1 MALRYRVASFC
12 AALLFVLLA
21 APVTAQTAYT
31 IQGSVVDETTA
42 APIAGVQIQVRGTG
56 FGTLSDANGRFML
69 RADLTPGTYDVVF
82 SYIGRRAVTRSVTL
96 GTDATVALGE
106 VRLAESALELDEI
119 IVTGT
124 GAATARRAIGN
135 AVSTVT
141 PRQLEEAP
149 AITIDQALQG
159 KVSGALITANT
170 GTPGG
175 GMSIRLRGTSSI
187 TGGAEPLFIVDGVI
201 IDNNADQQINVGYRS
216 NPINRLADLDP
227 SDIERV
233 EIIKGAAAAAL
244 YGSRANNG
252 VVQIFTRRGRA
263 GETRITATTRATR
276 SDLERRVDFAMT
288 PYNFTLAAGAVTDR
302 FPAERFDP
310 QGLIFRD
317 AWGSDSH
324 VSVSGGTADT
334 RYYMSGGY
342 TTQEGIMIGSAH
354 NKLNARLNLD
364 QNFGTRFSIAA
375 GANYVQSNS
384 DLVISGE
391 QGEGG
396 LLTAI
401 MFTPT
406 TVNLGEV
413 NPETGD
419 YVVQQTTFPNPLV
432 VVRDWILPQ
441 NVNRFVGSAQARA
454 IPMQDLTLEYRLGYD
469 SYNMETRQ
477 SIPRES
483 AWVPEGRTTSANR
496 ANMLINND
504 LVANLSWRAGDALGM
519 TTSAGM
525 NHTYQRVDQLNA
537 SARDITPLTR
547 FVRGA
552 IQSASQS
559 RTELVTLGFFGQQQ
573 VAVLDRL
580 FLTGALRVD
589 GSSTFGSE
597 ERWQMYPKIA
607 GSYVLSDE
615 GFFQESALG
624 DWLGQVRL
632 RAALGYAGNQ
642 PPLGAAYART
652 PRFGTAINI
661 DRLGLVPLAVGGNPE
676 LRPERQREVETG
688 IDISTAGDRIGLSFT
703 YYDQLTDDL
712 LLSRV
717 FAPSTG
723 MSSMLDNVGSLSN
736 RGIEAELNT
745 VNVSRDNFRW
755 SSTFIFSRNR
765 NRVEQLEG
773 DPFFVGYTNRVEE
786 GHPLGVHYMPS
797 YSRDAQGNIR
807 FDTDGLPIIHR
818 NADGVIERQIVGNP
832 WPDYTA
838 SMRNSLDI
846 GNSWT
851 LAVLLDGQFGH
862 EIWNQGRRIMDIF
875 GAGPLF
881 DEVLQACQI
890 GQAECQAAQNRR
902 VRLQSIWESYLEDAS
917 FVKLRELTAR
927 YTVPATVAQRVGAG
941 GIQLELMG
949 RNLFTW
955 TDYTGYDPEIN
966 MFGLSTVERG
976 TDFAV
981 YPNAREIS
989 FGVRVNY

>member
-1 MALRYRVASFC
+1 MALRYRALPLG

-21 APVTAQTAYT
+21 APVAAQTAYT
-31 IQGSVVDETTA
+31 IQGSVADALTA
-42 APIAGVQIQVRGTG
+42 APLPGVQIQVRGTG
-56 FGTLSDANGRFML
+56 FGTISGANGRFIL
-69 RADLTPGTYDVVF
+69 RANLEPGSYEVVF
-82 SYIGRRAVTRSVTL
+82 SHIGRRSVTRSVGL
-96 GTDATVALGE
+96 SADATVDLGQIQM
-106 VRLAESALELDEI
+106 AESALELDEI

-124 GAATARRAIGN
+124 AGPTTRRAIGN
-135 AVSTVT
+135 TVSTID

-159 KVSGALITANT
+159 KVSGALITSNT

-175 GMSIRLRGTSSI
+175 GISIRLRGTSSI

-263 GETRITATTRATR
+263 GETRITASTRATR
-276 SDLERRVDFAMT
+276 SDLPTRIDFAMT
-288 PYNFTLAAGAVTDR
+288 PVNLDGT
-302 FPAERFDP
+302 PAQRFDP
-310 QGLIFRD
+310 QDLIFREG
-317 AWGSDSH
+317 WGSDSH
-324 VSVSGGTADT
+324 VSVSGGAEST
-334 RYYMSGGY
+334 RYYMSAGY
-342 TTQEGIMIGSAH
+342 TQQDGIMIGSAH
-354 NKLNARLNLD
+354 DKLNARLNVD
-364 QNFGTRFSIAA
+364 HDFGARFSLSA
-375 GANYVQSNS
+375 GANYIRSNS

-406 TVNLGEV
+406 TVNLGEI

-432 VVRDWILPQ
+432 VVRDWVLPQ
-441 NVNRFVGSAQARA
+441 SVDRFVGSMQARA
-454 IPMQDLTLEYRLGYD
+454 TPAQDLTLEYRLGYD
-469 SYNMETRQ
+469 SYDMETRQ

-483 AWVPEGRTTSANR
+483 AWVPEGRTISANR
-496 ANMLINND
+496 SNMLINND
-504 LVANLSWRAGDALGM
+504 LAGNLTWRAGDAVRM
-519 TTSAGM
+519 TTSAGF

-552 IQSASQS
+552 IQTASQS

-573 VAVLDRL
+573 LALQERL
-580 FLTGALRVD
+580 YLTGAVRVD
-589 GSSTFGSE
+589 GSSTFGAD
-597 ERWQMYPKIA
+597 ERWQLYPKVA
-607 GSYVLSDE
+607 ASYVLSE
-615 GFFQESALG
+615 EPAFQESALG
-624 DWLGQVRL
+624 DRLGQLRL

-676 LRPERQREVETG
+676 LRPERQREFETG
-688 IDISTAGDRIGLSFT
+688 FDVSTVNDRVGLSFT
-703 YYDQLTDDL
+703 YYNQLTEDL

-723 MSSMLDNVGSLSN
+723 VSSVLDNVGSLSN
-736 RGIEAELNT
+736 RGIELELTT
-745 VNVSRDNFRW
+745 VNVNRDNFRW
-755 SSTFIFSRNR
+755 GSTFIFSRNR
-765 NRVEQLEG
+765 NRVEELEG
-773 DPFFVGYTNRVEE
+773 DPFFVGYTNRVEK
-786 GHPLGVHYMPS
+786 GHPLGVHFMAA

-807 FDTDGLPIIHR
+807 FDADGLPILHR
-818 NADGVIERQIVGNP
+818 DEAGTIERLIVGNP
-832 WPDYTA
+832 WPDFTA
-838 SMRNSLDI
+838 SFRNSFDI
-846 GNSWT
+846 GNNVT
-851 LAVLLDGQFGH
+851 FAFLLDGQFGH
-862 EIWNQGRRIMDIF
+862 EIWNQGQRIMDIF

-881 DEVLQACQI
+881 DRVLRGEI
-890 GQAECQAAQNRR
+890 TPAERTR
-902 VRLQSIWESYLEDAS
+902 IQSIWEAYLEDAT
-917 FVKLRELTAR
+917 FVKLREVTAR
-927 YTVPATVAQRVGAG
+927 YRVPASVAQLIGAG
-941 GIQLELMG
+941 GINLEIMG

-955 TDYTGYDPEIN
+955 TDYSGYDPEIN

-981 YPNAREIS
+981 YPNAREVS

>member
-1 MALRYRVASFC
+1 VLRRTTCSLG

-21 APVTAQTAYT
+21 MPATAQTAYT
-31 IQGSVVDETTA
+31 IQGSVADATTG
-42 APIAGVQIQVRGTG
+42 APIPGVQIQVRGTG
-56 FGTLSDANGRFML
+56 FGTISDASGRFLL
-69 RADLTPGTYDVVF
+69 RANLAPGSYEVVL
-82 SYIGRRAVTRSVTL
+82 SHIGRRSVTRSIDL
-96 GTDATVALGE
+96 GADATVMLGDIQM
-106 VRLAESALELDEI
+106 AESALALDEI

-124 GAATARRAIGN
+124 AGPTTRRAIGN
-135 AVSTVT
+135 AVSTID

-159 KVSGALITANT
+159 KVSGALITSNT

-175 GMSIRLRGTSSI
+175 GISIRLRGTSSI

-276 SDLERRVDFAMT
+276 SDLERRIDFALT
-288 PYNFTLAAGAVTDR
+288 PVNVDGTPAAR
-302 FPAERFDP
+302 YDP
-310 QGLIFRD
+310 QDLIFR
-317 AWGSDSH
+317 AGWGSDSH
-324 VSVSGGTADT
+324 VSVSGGAEST
-334 RYYMSGGY
+334 RYYMSAGF
-342 TTQEGIMIGSAH
+342 TQQDGIMIGSAH
-354 NKLNARLNLD
+354 DKLNARLNVD
-364 QNFGTRFSIAA
+364 HDFGARFSLSA
-375 GANYVQSNS
+375 GANYIRSNS

-406 TVNLGEV
+406 TTNLGAI

-432 VVRDWILPQ
+432 VVRDWVLPQ
-441 NVNRFVGSAQARA
+441 SVDRFVGSMQARA
-454 IPMQDLTLEYRLGYD
+454 TPWQDLTLEYRLGYD

-483 AWVPEGRTTSANR
+483 AWVPEGRTISANR

-504 LVANLSWRAGDALGM
+504 LVGNLTWHAGDALRM

-559 RTELVTLGFFGQQQ
+559 RTELLTLGVFGQQQ
-573 VAVLDRL
+573 VAWQERL
-580 FLTGALRVD
+580 YLTGALRMD
-589 GSSTFGSE
+589 GSSTFGAD
-597 ERWQMYPKIA
+597 ERWQLYPKVA
-607 GSYVLSDE
+607 ASYVLSE
-615 GFFQESALG
+615 EPFFQGSALG
-624 DWLGQVRL
+624 DMLGQVRL

-676 LRPERQREVETG
+676 LRPERQREFETG
-688 IDISTAGDRIGLSFT
+688 FDISTAGDRIGVSFT
-703 YYDQLTDDL
+703 YYNQLTEDL

-723 MSSMLDNVGSLSN
+723 VSSILDNVGSLSN
-736 RGIEAELNT
+736 RGIEAEVNT
-745 VNVSRDNFRW
+745 VNVNRDGFRW
-755 SSTFIFSRNR
+755 SSTLIFSRNR
-765 NRVEQLEG
+765 NRIEELVG
-773 DPFFVGYTNRVEE
+773 DPFIVGYTNRVEE
-786 GHPLGVHYMPS
+786 GQPLGVHYMAS

-807 FDTDGLPIIHR
+807 HDDAGLPILHR
-818 NADGVIERQIVGNP
+818 DAAGTVERQIVGNP
-832 WPDYTA
+832 WPDFTA
-838 SMRNSLDI
+838 SFRNSFDI
-846 GNSWT
+846 GTSVT
-851 LAVLLDGQFGH
+851 LAFLLDGQFGH
-862 EIWNQGRRIMDIF
+862 EIWNQGQRIMDIF

-881 DEVLQACQI
+881 DRQLKGEITA
-890 GQAECQAAQNRR
+890 AERT
-902 VRLQSIWESYLEDAS
+902 RLQSIWEYYLEDAS
-917 FVKLRELTAR
+917 FVKLREVTGR
-927 YTVPATVAQRVGAG
+927 YRIPATIAQRVGAG
-941 GIQLELMG
+941 GIQLELTG

>member
-1 MALRYRVASFC
+1 MMFRVRAASLC
-12 AALLFVLLA
+12 AALLLLVVAGPA
-21 APVTAQTAYT
+21 AAQTAYT
-31 IQGSVVDETTA
+31 IQGLVLDETTG
-42 APIAGVQIQVRGTG
+42 APVPGVQVQVRGTG
-56 FGTLSDANGRFML
+56 FGTIAGATGNFLL
-69 RADLTPGTYDVVF
+69 RANLTPGTYDIVL
-82 SYIGRRAVTRSVTL
+82 SHIGRRSVTRSVEL
-96 GTDATVALGE
+96 GAETTVNLGE
-106 VRLAESALELDEI
+106 IRMTETALELDEV
-119 IVTGT
+119 IVTGVA
-124 GAATARRAIGN
+124 GPTARRAIGN
-135 AVSTVT
+135 AVSTVS
-141 PRQLEEAP
+141 PRALEEAP

-159 KVSGALITANT
+159 KVAGALITSNT

-175 GMSIRLRGTSSI
+175 GISIRLRGTSSI

-227 SDIERV
+227 DDIERV

-263 GETRITATTRATR
+263 GETRVTASTRATR
-276 SDLERRVDFAMT
+276 ADLPTRIEFAMT
-288 PYNFTLAAGAVTDR
+288 PRNVDGSPV
-302 FPAERFDP
+302 ERFDP

-317 AWGSDSH
+317 GWGNDSH
-324 VSVSGGTADT
+324 VSVAGGTEAT
-334 RYYMSGGY
+334 RYYLSAAY
-342 TTQEGIMIGSAH
+342 TQQDGIMIGSAH
-354 NKLNARLNLD
+354 DKLNARLNLD
-364 QNFGTRFSIAA
+364 QTFGAWLTLSA
-375 GANYVQSNS
+375 GANYIRSNS

-406 TVNLGEV
+406 TVNLGAI

-432 VVRDWILPQ
+432 VVRDWQLPQ
-441 NVNRFVGSAQARA
+441 SVDRFVGSFQARA
-454 IPMQDLTLEYRLGYD
+454 TPLRDLALEYRLGYD
-469 SYNMETRQ
+469 SYDMETRQ
-477 SIPRES
+477 NIPRES
-483 AWVPEGRTTSANR
+483 AWVPQGRTISANR
-496 ANMLINND
+496 SNMLVNND
-504 LVANLSWRAGDALGM
+504 LVGNLTWTAGDALRM

-537 SARDITPLTR
+537 SATDITPLTR

-552 IQSASQS
+552 VQTASQA

-573 VAVLDRL
+573 VAFGERL
-580 FLTGALRVD
+580 YLTGALRMD
-589 GSSTFGSE
+589 GSSTFGAD
-597 ERWQMYPKIA
+597 ERWQLYPKIGA
-607 GSYVLSDE
+607 SYVLSE
-615 GFFQESALG
+615 EPFFEQSALG
-624 DWLGQVRL
+624 DRLGQLRL

-652 PRFGTAINI
+652 ARFGTAINI

-676 LRPERQREVETG
+676 LRPERQREFEIG
-688 IDISTAGDRIGLSFT
+688 ADISTSRDRIGLSLT

-723 MSSMLDNVGSLSN
+723 VASVLDNVGSLSN
-736 RGIEAELNT
+736 KGWEAELNT
-745 VNVSRDNFRW
+745 VNLVRDNFRW
-755 SSTFIFSRNR
+755 TSTFIYSRNR
-765 NRVEQLEG
+765 NRIEHLEG

-786 GHPLGVHYMPS
+786 GHPLGVHFMPA

-807 FDTDGLPIIHR
+807 FDADGLPVLHR
-818 NADGVIERQIVGNP
+818 DAAGNVERLIVGDP
-832 WPDYTA
+832 WPSFQA
-838 SMRNSLDI
+838 SLRNSFDI
-846 GNSWT
+846 GNSWS
-851 LAVLLDGQFGH
+851 LAFLLDGQFGH
-862 EIWNQGRRIMDIF
+862 EIWNQGQRIMDIF

-881 DEVLQACQI
+881 DRLLRGEI
-890 GQAECQAAQNRR
+890 TQAERARI
-902 VRLQSIWESYLEDAS
+902 QSIWEAYLEDAS

-927 YTVPATVAQRVGAG
+927 YRLPGTVAQMIGAG
-941 GIQLELMG
+941 GIQLELSG
-949 RNLFTW
+949 RNLHTW
-955 TDYTGYDPEIN
+955 TGYTGYDPEIN

-981 YPNAREIS
+981 YPNSREIS
-989 FGVRVNY
+989 FGIRVNY

>member
-1 MALRYRVASFC
+1 MAFRYRAASFG
-12 AALLFVLLA
+12 AALLLLMLA
-21 APVTAQTAYT
+21 VPVSAQTAYT
-31 IQGSVVDETTA
+31 IQGSVADETTGG
-42 APIAGVQIQVRGTG
+42 PIPGVQIQVRGTG

-69 RADLTPGTYDVVF
+69 RANLTPGSYDVVF
-82 SYIGRRAVTRSVTL
+82 TYIGRRSVTRSVDL
-96 GTDATVALGE
+96 GTDATVMLGE
-106 VRLAESALELDEI
+106 VRMTESALELDQI
-119 IVTGT
+119 VVTGT
-124 GAATARRAIGN
+124 AGPTARRAVGN
-135 AVSTVT
+135 AVTTVN

-159 KVSGALITANT
+159 KVSGALITSNT

-175 GMSIRLRGTSSI
+175 GISIRLRGTSSI

-201 IDNNADQQINVGYRS
+201 IDNNADQQINTGYRS

-227 SDIERV
+227 DDIERV

-252 VVQIFTRRGRA
+252 VVQIFTKRGQA
-263 GETRITATTRATR
+263 GVTRITASTRATR
-276 SDLERRVDFAMT
+276 QDLERRIDFAMT
-288 PYNFTLAAGAVTDR
+288 PVDLDGNAVQR
-302 FPAERFDP
+302 YDP
-310 QGLIFRD
+310 QDLIFRD
-317 AWGSDSH
+317 GWGSDTH
-324 VSVSGGTADT
+324 VSVSGGSDAT
-334 RYYMSGGY
+334 RYYLSAAY
-342 TTQEGIMIGSAH
+342 TQQDGIMIGAAH
-354 NKLNARLNLD
+354 EKLNARLNLD
-364 QNFGTRFSIAA
+364 QDFGSWLTLSA
-375 GANYVQSNS
+375 GANYIRTNS

-396 LLTAI
+396 LLTAV

-406 TVNLGEV
+406 TVNLGAI

-432 VVRDWILPQ
+432 VVRDWELPQ
-441 NVNRFVGSAQARA
+441 AVDRFVGSFQARA
-454 IPMQDLTLEYRLGYD
+454 TPIQNLTLEYRLGYD

-483 AWVPEGRTTSANR
+483 AWVPEGRATSVNR
-496 ANMLINND
+496 GNMLVNND
-504 LVANLSWRAGDALGM
+504 LAGNLSWNAGDAVRM

-552 IQSASQS
+552 IQTATQS
-559 RTELVTLGFFGQQQ
+559 RTELLTLGLFAQQQ
-573 VAVLDRL
+573 VAFVERL
-580 FLTGALRVD
+580 YLTGALRVD
-589 GSSTFGSE
+589 GSSTFGAD
-597 ERWQMYPKIA
+597 ERWQLYPKLA

-615 GFFQESALG
+615 PFFQESAVG
-624 DWLGQVRL
+624 DWFGQVRV

-652 PRFGTAINI
+652 ARFGTAINI
-661 DRLGLVPLAVGGNPE
+661 DRLGLVPLSVGGNPE
-676 LRPERQREVETG
+676 LRPERQREVEAG
-688 IDISTAGDRIGLSFT
+688 IDLSSANDRVGLSFT
-703 YYDQLTDDL
+703 YYDQRTDDL

-723 MSSMLDNVGSLSN
+723 VSSILDNVGSLTN
-736 RGIEAELNT
+736 RGFEAELNT

-755 SSTFIFSRNR
+755 SSTFIFSQNR
-765 NRVEQLEG
+765 NEVVELEG
-773 DPFFVGYTNRVEE
+773 DPFTAGYTNRVQE
-786 GHPLGVHYMPS
+786 GESLGVHYMWA
-797 YSRDAQGNIR
+797 YARDAQGNIR
-807 FDTDGLPIIHR
+807 YDDAGLPIR
-818 NADGVIERQIVGNP
+818 SETQQIVGSP
-832 WPDYTA
+832 WPDFQA
-838 SMRNSLDI
+838 SLRNSFDV
-846 GNSWT
+846 GDSWT
-851 LAVLLDGQFGH
+851 LAFLLDGQFGH
-862 EIWNQGRRIMDIF
+862 KLWNQGQRIMDIF
-875 GAGPLF
+875 GAGPLY
-881 DEVLQACQI
+881 DRLLRGEVTAAERTRLQA
-890 GQAECQAAQNRR
+890 
-902 VRLQSIWESYLEDAS
+902 IWESYLEDAS
-917 FVKLRELTAR
+917 FVKLREVTAR
-927 YTVPATVAQRVGAG
+927 YRVPGTVAQRIGAG

-989 FGVRVNY
+989 FGIRVNY

>member
-1 MALRYRVASFC
+1 MALRYRVASLC
-12 AALLFVLLA
+12 AAMLFVLLA

-69 RADLTPGTYDVVF
+69 RANLTPGTYDVVF
-82 SYIGRRAVTRSVTL
+82 SYIGRRSVTRSVTL

-135 AVSTVT
+135 AVSTLT

-159 KVSGALITANT
+159 KVSGALITSNT

-175 GMSIRLRGTSSI
+175 GISIRLRGTSSI

-201 IDNNADQQINVGYRS
+201 IDNNADQQINMGYRS

-263 GETRITATTRATR
+263 GETRITASTRATR
-276 SDLERRVDFAMT
+276 SDLARRIDFAST
-288 PYNFTLAAGAVTDR
+288 PYNISVVSGVVTDR
-302 FPAERFDP
+302 FPVERFDP

-317 AWGSDSH
+317 GWGSDTH
-324 VSVSGGTADT
+324 ASVSGGSEAT
-334 RYYMSGGY
+334 RYYMSAGY
-342 TTQEGIMIGSAH
+342 TQQDGIMIGSAH
-354 NKLNARLNLD
+354 NKLNARLNVD
-364 QNFGTRFSIAA
+364 QNFGTWFTLSA
-375 GANYVQSNS
+375 GANVIRSHN
-384 DLVISGE
+384 DMVISGE

-396 LLTAI
+396 LLTAL

-406 TVNLGEV
+406 TIDLSAIDPV
-413 NPETGD
+413 TGD
-419 YVVQQTTFPNPLV
+419 FAVRATTFANPLV
-432 VVRDWILPQ
+432 VVGEWQMPQ
-441 NVNRFVGSAQARA
+441 VVNRFVGSMQARA
-454 IPMQDLTLEYRLGYD
+454 IPLQNVILEYRLGYD

-477 SIPRES
+477 AIPRES
-483 AWVPEGRTTSANR
+483 LSTVPLGRNTSANR
-496 ANMLINND
+496 ENMLVNND
-504 LVANLSWRAGDALGM
+504 IVGNMTWRAGDALGM

-525 NHTYQRVDQLNA
+525 NHTYQRVNQLNA
-537 SARDITPLTR
+537 SAQDITPTTR

-552 IQSASQS
+552 IQTASQA
-559 RTELVTLGFFGQQQ
+559 RTELVTLGVFAQQQ
-573 VAVLDRL
+573 VSWQERL
-580 FLTGALRVD
+580 YLTGAVRLD
-589 GSSTFGSE
+589 GSSTFGAD
-597 ERWQMYPKIA
+597 ERWQAYPKIA
-607 GSYVLSDE
+607 ASYVLSDE
-615 GFFQESALG
+615 PFFAGSTVG
-624 DWLGQVRL
+624 DWLSQFRL

-642 PPLGAAYART
+642 PPLSAAYSRT
-652 PRFGTAINI
+652 SRLGTAINI
-661 DRLGLVPLAVGGNPE
+661 NRLGVVPQAQRGNPD
-676 LRPERQREVETG
+676 LRPERQREFEAGFDLATG
-688 IDISTAGDRIGLSFT
+688 GDRVGLSFT
-703 YYDQLTDDL
+703 FYDQLTEDL
-712 LLSRV
+712 LLPRL

-723 MSSMLDNVGSLSN
+723 VSSILDNVGTLTN
-736 RGIEAELNT
+736 RGIEAELST
-745 VNVSRDNFRW
+745 VNMTRENFRW
-755 SSTFIFSRNR
+755 SSTAIFSRNR
-765 NRVEQLEG
+765 NRIKELEG
-773 DPFFVGYTNRVEE
+773 DAYTVGYTNRVQE
-786 GHPLGVHYMPS
+786 GQPLGVHFMS
-797 YSRDAQGNIR
+797 SFARDDNGQIQLDAA
-807 FDTDGLPIIHR
+807 GLPI
-818 NADGVIERQIVGNP
+818 NAGGQIVGNP

-838 SMRNSLDI
+838 SLRNSFDI
-846 GNSWT
+846 GNSVT

-862 EIWNQGRRIMDIF
+862 ELWNQGQRIMDIF

-890 GQAECQAAQNRR
+890 GQEECQAAQNRR
-902 VRLQSIWESYLEDAS
+902 ARLQSIWENYLEDAS

-927 YTVPATVAQRVGAG
+927 YTVPASVAQRIGAG
-941 GIQLELMG
+941 TIQLEIMG
-949 RNLFTW
+949 RNLYTW

-981 YPNAREIS
+981 YPNAREVS

>member
-1 MALRYRVASFC
+1 MALRYRVASLC

-21 APVTAQTAYT
+21 SPVTAQTAYT

-56 FGTLSDANGRFML
+56 SGTLTDANGRFML
-69 RADLTPGTYDVVF
+69 RATLTPGTYDIIF

-96 GTDATVALGE
+96 GADATVALGE
-106 VRLAESALELDEI
+106 IRLAESALELDEI

-124 GAATARRAIGN
+124 AGPTTRRAIGN

-141 PRQLEEAP
+141 PRQLEESP

-159 KVSGALITANT
+159 KVAGALITANT

-175 GMSIRLRGTSSI
+175 GISIRLRGTSSI

-252 VVQIFTRRGRA
+252 VVQIFTKRGRA

-276 SDLERRVDFAMT
+276 QDLERRIDFAMT
-288 PYNFTLAAGAVTDR
+288 PVDLDGNPV
-302 FPAERFDP
+302 ERFDH
-310 QGLIFRD
+310 QDLVFRD
-317 AWGSDSH
+317 GWGTDTH
-324 VSVSGGTADT
+324 VSVSGGSDAT
-334 RYYMSGGY
+334 RFYLSGGH
-342 TTQEGIMIGSAH
+342 TQQDGIMIGAAH
-354 NKLNARLNLD
+354 EKLNARLNVD
-364 QNFGTRFSIAA
+364 QDFGTWFTLSA
-375 GANYVQSNS
+375 GANYIRSTS
-384 DLVISGE
+384 DLVITGE

-396 LLTAI
+396 LLTSI

-406 TVNLGEV
+406 AVNLGEI

-419 YVVQQTTFPNPLV
+419 YVVQQWVFPNPLV
-432 VVRDWILPQ
+432 VARDWELPQ
-441 NVNRFVGSAQARA
+441 TVDRFVGSLQARA
-454 IPMQDLTLEYRLGYD
+454 TPIQDLTLEYRLGYD

-477 SIPRES
+477 SVPRES
-483 AWVPEGRTTSANR
+483 PWVPDGRARSYHR
-496 ANMLINND
+496 DNMLINND
-504 LVANLSWRAGDALGM
+504 LAGNLTWRAGDAFRM

-525 NHTYQRVDQLNA
+525 NHTYQRVDLLDT

-552 IQSASQS
+552 IQTASQS
-559 RTELVTLGFFGQQQ
+559 RTELLTLGFFGQQQ
-573 VAVLDRL
+573 AAWQERL
-580 FLTGALRVD
+580 YLTGALRAD
-589 GSSTFGSE
+589 ASSTFGAD
-597 ERWQMYPKIA
+597 ERWQMYPKVA
-607 GSYVLSDE
+607 ASYVLSDE
-615 GFFQESALG
+615 PFFQESALG
-624 DWLGQVRL
+624 DWLGQLRL

-642 PPLGAAYART
+642 PSLAGAYSRTARFT
-652 PRFGTAINI
+652 TAINV
-661 DRLGLVPLAVGGNPE
+661 DRLGLIPMGGGGNPE
-676 LRPERQREVETG
+676 LRPERQREIE
-688 IDISTAGDRIGLSFT
+688 AGFDLSSANDRIGLSLT

-723 MSSMLDNVGSLSN
+723 VSSILDNVGSLSN
-736 RGIEAELNT
+736 RGIETELNT
-745 VNVSRDNFRW
+745 VNINRDNFRW
-755 SSTFIFSRNR
+755 ASTFIFSRNR
-765 NRVEQLEG
+765 NEIVELEG
-773 DPFFVGYTNRVEE
+773 DPFPAGYTNWVEE
-786 GHPLGVHYMPS
+786 GHPLGVHRMRAYA
-797 YSRDAQGNIR
+797 RDDQGNIR
-807 FDTDGLPIIHR
+807 YDDDGLPILHLD
-818 NADGVIERQIVGNP
+818 ADGNLELLIVGNP
-832 WPDYTA
+832 WPDFTA
-838 SMRNSLDI
+838 SLRNSFDI
-846 GNSWT
+846 GTSWT

-862 EIWNQGRRIMDIF
+862 DLWNQSSRIMDLF
-875 GAGPLF
+875 QAGPLY
-881 DEVLQACQI
+881 DQQLRGEI
-890 GQAECQAAQNRR
+890 TNAER
-902 VRLQSIWESYLEDAS
+902 VRILSIWEAHLEDAS
-917 FVKLRELTAR
+917 FVKLREVTAR
-927 YTVPATVAQRVGAG
+927 YRVPDTFAQWLRAG
-941 GIQLELMG
+941 SVQLELMG

-955 TDYTGYDPEIN
+955 TGYTGYDPEIN

-989 FGVRVNY
+989 FGVRMNF